1 MHVPTNM
8 KDEYTALVNSIVE
21 NILETTGTGAVA
33 VMGTGLGSPIDG
45 KKVADAAVDPAGDQ
59 AVPVQT
65 LAMLNPDVFLPLSK
79 TSNTN
84 HVVPK
89 GDQTGGYDHKNRPEQ
104 IIKAQEE
111 QVKTGIISVILRAG
125 VERAK
130 AEAEA
135 KAQEKAQEIAAKKEE
150 ARFELSH
157 GSKVLDQK
165 QKEWELEKEK
175 LLFKAKH
182 KPKSVREAVGDDI
195 AVYPAEPKET
205 RTKKPY
211 WNYDA
216 ETYPD
221 FVGQEKV
228 KKPSWNYDAETY
240 PEFEDAV
247 SNVLGRVDTN
257 LENPT
262 GSPEDKDKATR
273 AGF

>member
-1 MHVPTNM
+1 MPSNSVKTKSDEAKWNRAKAIAAEQGKTEKWPLIMHIYQNM
-8 KDEYTALVNSIVE
+8 KEDEYTALVNSIVE

-45 KKVADAAVDPAGDQ
+45 KKVADAAVDPEGDQ

-125 VERAK
+125 VERAR

-182 KPKSVREAVGDDI
+182 KPKA
-195 AVYPAEPKET
+195 K
-205 RTKKPY
+205 
-211 WNYDA
+211 
-216 ETYPD
+216 
-221 FVGQEKV
+221 
-228 KKPSWNYDAETY
+228 
-240 PEFEDAV
+240 
-247 SNVLGRVDTN
+247 
-257 LENPT
+257 
-262 GSPEDKDKATR
+262 
-273 AGF
+273 